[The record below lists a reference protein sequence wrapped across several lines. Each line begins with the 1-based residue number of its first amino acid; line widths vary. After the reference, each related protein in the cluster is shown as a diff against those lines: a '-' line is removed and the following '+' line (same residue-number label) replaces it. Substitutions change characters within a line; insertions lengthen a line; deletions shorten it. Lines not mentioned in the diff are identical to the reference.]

1 MSVGASSPSSLRTAV
16 VRISPPAMRCGS
28 NGRRAIAWWCSREGS
43 TRADREP
50 PRPPAGGEGRGEGGS
65 LGPAASGSF
74 LDTPSPS
81 PSPPAGGRGDSWRL
95 PVNRGLAPLGADT
108 VHVVIDMQR
117 LFDEETGW
125 RVADLGSV
133 VPAIVGLI
141 EHRPA
146 RALYARFITPA
157 RIEETKGAWQSYY
170 RQWPQVIAD
179 RLPPGI
185 FDLVAPLAPHA
196 AAHQQF
202 DKRGF
207 SAFSGPSFAGM
218 LG

>member
-1 MSVGASSPSSLRTAV
+1 M
-16 VRISPPAMRCGS
+16 
-28 NGRRAIAWWCSREGS
+28 
-43 TRADREP
+43 
-50 PRPPAGGEGRGEGGS
+50 
-65 LGPAASGSF
+65 SGS
-74 LDTPSPS
+74 
-81 PSPPAGGRGDSWRL
+81 
-95 PVNRGLAPLGADT
+95 LAPLGADA

-133 VPAIVGLI
+133 VPAIVSLI

-170 RQWPQVIAD
+170 RQWPEVIAD

-207 SAFSGPSFAGM
+207 SAFSGPTFAGM
-218 LG
+218 LGDLGAQTLVLTGVETDVCVLSTALEAIERGHRVVIATDAVTSSSPAGHRAALDHVLPRFEHLLDLAPSADIIAAWK